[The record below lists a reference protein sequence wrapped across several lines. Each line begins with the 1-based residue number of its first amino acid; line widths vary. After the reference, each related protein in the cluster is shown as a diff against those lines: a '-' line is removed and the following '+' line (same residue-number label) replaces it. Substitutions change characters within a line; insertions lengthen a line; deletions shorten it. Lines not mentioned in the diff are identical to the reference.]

1 MITGVH
7 ALFYTTDP
15 EGARAFIRDKLRL
28 PHYDA
33 HEGWLIFDAPAGHI
47 ACHPSDAPKHNIS
60 FSCDDLEATVRELQ
74 GRGVEFVSPIE
85 EQGWGWTTEFEIPG
99 AGPVQLYQDKYGK
112 P

>member
-33 HEGWLIFDAPAGHI
+33 HAGWLIFDAPAGHI

-60 FSCDDLEATVRELQ
+60 FSCDDLGATVRELH
-74 GRGVEFVSPIE
+74 GRGVEFIRPVE
-85 EQGWGWTTEFEIPG
+85 GRTG
-99 AGPVQLYQDKYGK
+99 ACCTRTSS
-112 P
+112 